1 MWYSQC
7 LLSLQRGICG
17 AGWEE
22 GWNGSQSPPPRDL
35 RGNNTFDCAL
45 WTRVPELPIYLA
57 PQSSCEWAPSWP
69 FPGCIRMADEGGGCF
84 PTKGWIPF
92 LQLLTHL
99 QKPPWLQSCPPSMT
113 RMHSITICQEKQGV
127 LLPAATEG
135 AANQPLLQPMTH

>member
-1 MWYSQC
+1 MVQPMPPVPAKGHLWSRLGRGMEWQPKSTSQ
-7 LLSLQRGICG
+7 
-17 AGWEE
+17 
-22 GWNGSQSPPPRDL
+22 GSQWE
-35 RGNNTFDCAL
+35 NTLDCAL
-45 WTRVPELPIYLA
+45 WTKVPELPIYLA

-69 FPGCIRMADEGGGCF
+69 FRGCIRMAEEGGGCF

-99 QKPPWLQSCPPSMT
+99 QKPPWLQSYPPSMT
-113 RMHSITICQEKQGV
+113 RMYSITICQEKQGV